1 MAMTMHM
8 SHDKT
13 KLKGFQI
20 KNIGQYNI
28 QTWATIP
35 INENG
40 LVDTRLLTGKDDKI
54 VEFMM

>member
-1 MAMTMHM
+1 MTMHM